1 MIQASHNGA
10 LDVFTRNNV
19 GLNTCMNKYLAS
31 VRIRGQ
37 IVKMA
42 VFADSMTHAR
52 LILEYQFGMNSLAT
66 APVQVNEA
74 GTIKPQT
81 PDQARLAAL
90 KRQKDNLAKQI
101 EAERDRQKIHRAQQ
115 QISQAINFKSS
126 SVA

>member
-1 MIQASHNGA
+1 LGR
-10 LDVFTRNNV
+10 LDQEVI
-19 GLNTCMNKYLAS
+19 NTCMNKYLAS

-42 VFADSMTHAR
+42 VFADSMIHAR
-52 LILEYQFGMNSLAT
+52 LILEYQFGMNSLAS

-74 GTIKPQT
+74 GTIRPLT

-101 EAERDRQKIHRAQQ
+101 ETERDRQKLAKAQKT
-115 QISQAINFKSS
+115 ISNLNQPTLAK
-126 SVA
+126 